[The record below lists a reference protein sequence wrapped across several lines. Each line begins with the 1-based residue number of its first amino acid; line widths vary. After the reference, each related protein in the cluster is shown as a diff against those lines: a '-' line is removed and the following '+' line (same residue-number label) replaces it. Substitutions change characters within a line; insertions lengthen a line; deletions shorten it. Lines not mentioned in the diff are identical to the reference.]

1 MKYLF
6 EWTSDM
12 SVNEAKI
19 DAQHKELFNQM
30 NILMSAIVNHM
41 ELGVTENAMDFLG
54 KYIESHLKYEEE
66 YMSENNYPELDKH
79 KVEHK
84 DFIDN
89 YLKLK
94 AKRLYDVPVN
104 EIVSEIEMFLG
115 NWLIAHIGH
124 TDQKYAVYIKQQKTQ
139 AA

>member
-12 SVNEAKI
+12 SVNQTEI

-30 NILMSAIVNHM
+30 NILMSAIINHM
-41 ELGVTENAMDFLG
+41 ELGVTENAMKFLG
-54 KYIESHLKYEEE
+54 NYIEGHLKYEEE
-66 YMSENNYPELDKH
+66 YMSKNGYPDLDQH

-89 YLKLK
+89 YEKLK
-94 AKRLYDVPVN
+94 EKRIYDVPVD
-104 EIVSEIEMFLG
+104 EIVSEIEIFLG
-115 NWLIAHIGH
+115 NWLIKHIGH
-124 TDQKYAVYIKQQKTQ
+124 SDQKYATYIKQKNLKT
-139 AA
+139 A